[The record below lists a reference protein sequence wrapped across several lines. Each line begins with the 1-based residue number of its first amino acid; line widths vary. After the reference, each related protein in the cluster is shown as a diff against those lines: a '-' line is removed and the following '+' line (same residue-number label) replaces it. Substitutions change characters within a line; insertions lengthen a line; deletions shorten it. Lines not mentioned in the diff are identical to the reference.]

1 MNGTPNDLKPFD
13 DAYRIQRKIKDEE
26 MWQSGMYVMAAVSV
40 AVNKALYG
48 KKAKNSNYPEKPFS
62 FGDEQNEQEEILT
75 EDQIQKERKGLLMKL
90 KMMQFNF
97 NKNHNK

>member
-13 DAYRIQRKIKDEE
+13 DAYRLQRQIKDEE
-26 MWQSGMYVMAAVSV
+26 MWQSGMYVMAAVSA

-48 KKAKNSNYPEKPFS
+48 NKAKNSNYPEKPFS
-62 FGDEQNEQEEILT
+62 FGDKQNEQEENLT
-75 EDQIQKERKGLLMKL
+75 EDQIQKEREGLLMKL